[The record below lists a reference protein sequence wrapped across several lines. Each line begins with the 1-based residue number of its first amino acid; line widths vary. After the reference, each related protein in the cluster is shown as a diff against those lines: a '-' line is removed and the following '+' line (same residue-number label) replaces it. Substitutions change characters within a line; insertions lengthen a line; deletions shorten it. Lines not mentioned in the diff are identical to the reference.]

1 MNVPVF
7 EAQFLVARAASLQ
20 EDSYWSCPVMLGA
33 DSLGPAD
40 LSSYSLRSE
49 CHCFQ
54 LIVLINNWLIKRFAS
69 SLLHNRT
76 MCLSLSNQES
86 SVEIRDH
93 SLSFR
98 KLNVNNECYR

>member
-1 MNVPVF
+1 
-7 EAQFLVARAASLQ
+7 
-20 EDSYWSCPVMLGA
+20 MLGV

-40 LSSYSLRSE
+40 LSLYSLRRE

-54 LIVLINNWLIKRFAS
+54 LVILKTNQLITRFAS

-86 SVEIRDH
+86 SVEIADH
-93 SLSFR
+93 NLSLR
-98 KLNVNNECYR
+98 KFNVNNESYR